1 MDTQAVQ
8 ESTVCVTTSRYKS
21 KIDNPS
27 LLIKTPLPILDAE
40 GYAVCPD
47 CDSRVNCG
55 TIGLANLEK
64 RHRGKKICKAAQQ
77 KRDTEAKKK
86 KDGNILSFLKPKA
99 TSVPS
104 TVNSPAPVHNYKLA
118 ISKPVSEPIS
128 DSFIKKLRDLV
139 RDLPTS
145 IPEASEL
152 DILAVFGRNPKEFDD
167 AALGVDELWKQG

>member
-1 MDTQAVQ
+1 M
-8 ESTVCVTTSRYKS
+8 
-21 KIDNPS
+21 
-27 LLIKTPLPILDAE
+27 
-40 GYAVCPD
+40 
-47 CDSRVNCG
+47 
-55 TIGLANLEK
+55 
-64 RHRGKKICKAAQQ
+64 
-77 KRDTEAKKK
+77 
-86 KDGNILSFLKPKA
+86 
-99 TSVPS
+99 PS